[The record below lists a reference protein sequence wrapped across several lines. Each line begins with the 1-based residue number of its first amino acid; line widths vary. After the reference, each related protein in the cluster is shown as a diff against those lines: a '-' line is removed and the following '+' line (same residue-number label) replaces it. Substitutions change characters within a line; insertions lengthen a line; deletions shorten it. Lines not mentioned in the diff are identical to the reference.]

1 MLSRRHL
8 RIKVLQ
14 SLYAFIQSGN
24 DRLDMGERELLKSID
39 KLYEQYIYLLSFL
52 KEVFEFAETRMEE
65 NKKKH
70 LPTKEDLDPNT
81 KFIDNRFI
89 KQLTDNRV
97 FRRKEY
103 DLKINWVDEQEM
115 LRKFY
120 VKLRDSRLYKDYMSS
135 SGDSYQEDKDLCIQ
149 IVKKHLTDFPA
160 LEFYFEEKNIY
171 WASDYYLAVWLVL
184 KSIKGF
190 ENDHDSFHPL
200 PGIFKTADQ
209 ADNED
214 LAFIKKLF
222 RKTILRKPEADEL
235 IEQRAKNWEI
245 ERIAT
250 MDKLI
255 LEMAIIEL
263 MEFDS
268 IPIKVSLNEYIE
280 LAKIFSTAK
289 SRVFINGILDKLI
302 EDLKKENKII
312 KKGRGLMT

>member
-14 SLYAFIQSGN
+14 SLYAFIQSDN
-24 DRLDMGERELLKSID
+24 DRLDIGERELLKSID
-39 KLYEQYIYLLSFL
+39 KLYEQYIYMLSFL
-52 KEVFEFAETRMEE
+52 VEIFDFAEKRMVEA
-65 NKKKH
+65 KKKH
-70 LPTKEDLDPNT
+70 LPTQEDLHPNT
-81 KFIDNRFI
+81 RFIENRFI
-89 KQLTDNRV
+89 RQLTDNRE

-103 DLKINWVDEQEM
+103 DLKINWVDETDM
-115 LRKFY
+115 LRRFY
-120 VKLRDSRLYKDYMSS
+120 LKVRDSKPYKEYMESEK
-135 SGDSYQEDKDLCIQ
+135 DSYEQDKEICVQ
-149 IVKKHLTDFPA
+149 IVKKLMTDSSA

-171 WASDYYLAVWLVL
+171 WASDYYLAIWLVM
-184 KSIKGF
+184 KSVKSF
-190 ENDHDSFHPL
+190 EEQHDAFRPL
-200 PGIFKTADQ
+200 PGIYKTEKL

-214 LAFIKKLF
+214 LDFVKKLF
-222 RKTILRKPEADEL
+222 RKTILRKDETEKL

-255 LEMAIIEL
+255 LEMALVEL
-263 MEFDS
+263 MEFES

-280 LAKIFSTAK
+280 LAKIFSTVK

-302 EDLKKENKII
+302 EDLKAENKIV

>member
-24 DRLDMGERELLKSID
+24 DRLDIGEREMLKSID
-39 KLYEQYIYLLSFL
+39 KLHEQYIYMLSFL
-52 KEVFEFAETRMEE
+52 VETFDFAGKWLVEA
-65 NKKKH
+65 KKKH
-70 LPTKEDLDPNT
+70 LPTQEDLHPNT
-81 KFIDNRFI
+81 RFVDNRFI
-89 KQLTDNRV
+89 RQLTDNRE

-103 DLKINWVDEQEM
+103 DLRINWVEETEM

-120 VKLRDSRLYKDYMSS
+120 LKIRESKLYKDYMLSEK
-135 SGDSYQEDKDLCIQ
+135 DSYEQDKEVCLQ
-149 IVKKHLTDFPA
+149 IVKKIMTDFPA

-171 WASDYYLAVWLVL
+171 WAADYFLSIWLVM
-184 KSIKGF
+184 KAVKGF
-190 ENDHDSFHPL
+190 EEQHDTFRPL
-200 PGIFKTADQ
+200 PGIYKTEKQ
-209 ADNED
+209 EENED
-214 LAFIKKLF
+214 LVFVKKLF
-222 RKTILRKPEADEL
+222 RKTILRKDETEKL
-235 IEQRAKNWEI
+235 VEQRARNWEI

-255 LEMAIIEL
+255 LEMALVEL
-263 MEFDS
+263 MEFES

-302 EDLKKENKII
+302 EDLKADNKIV